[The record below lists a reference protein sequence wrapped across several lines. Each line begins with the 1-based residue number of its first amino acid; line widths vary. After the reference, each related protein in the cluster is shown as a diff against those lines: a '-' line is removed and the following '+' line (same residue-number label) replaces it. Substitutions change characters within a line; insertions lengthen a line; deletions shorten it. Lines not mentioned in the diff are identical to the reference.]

1 MFGKTSI
8 IRFVYDMI
16 NVFCFP
22 EDNPNIQAIY
32 DKHKTEKC
40 FLHQNLTDT
49 DSTSLFF
56 VFICNLNCQLNKKDS
71 RNMIFEAM
79 ISSKFFE
86 RLDLSN
92 EFLSQF
98 NVRDTSTEKQV
109 GLYEIESIDNPNIV
123 TIAVNPKEYF
133 EKCRDRSFN
142 QKHKGLKKD
151 SPGMVFEAYPNRMM
165 SLNDF
170 ANQQAKRF
178 QQNKFE
184 IKKHRNENTEYIQ
197 KTICW
202 IKL

>member
-1 MFGKTSI
+1 MFAKASI

-40 FLHQNLTDT
+40 FLHQDLTDT

-133 EKCRDRSFN
+133 EKYRN
-142 QKHKGLKKD
+142 K
-151 SPGMVFEAYPNRMM
+151 
-165 SLNDF
+165 
-170 ANQQAKRF
+170 F
-178 QQNKFE
+178 QQKAQW
-184 IKKHRNENTEYIQ
+184 IKKGYPRNAF
-197 KTICW
+197 
-202 IKL
+202 